1 MGNNRRNF
9 LKKTA
14 MAGLGA
20 SLLTIGSESYA
31 GESDTLPTSPGKKD
45 HRAKYEKDPAK
56 IYMGFIGVGLR
67 GEEHIRN
74 AMNIEGVEITA
85 ICDIDPERIRIAQE
99 LIASGGRKPAEAYT
113 VGDYAFK
120 EMLGR
125 GDLDAVI
132 IATPWEW
139 HAPMA
144 VASMKA
150 GVYTGVEVS
159 AANTLEEC
167 WDLVNTHEQTGSH
180 VMILENVCYRRDVMA
195 VLNMVRSGLFGE
207 ILHGRCGYEHDLRQV
222 KFNNGKGPY
231 GGGVEFGEKAN
242 SEARWRTQ
250 HSVRRNGDLYPTH
263 GMGPVAACL
272 NINTGNRFLTIS
284 SLATKTRGLHKYIVD
299 TAGPGHP
306 NASVV
311 FNLGDIVTS
320 MIHCANGETI
330 IVTHDT
336 NNPRPYSLG
345 FRIQGTK
352 GLWSNE
358 GDAIYIEGKSAKRS
372 EWDNAEEWLKKY
384 DHKLWRDL
392 ESKAAGAGH
401 GGMDYMLMYDF
412 TEAVRN
418 KRPTPLDAYDAAAWS
433 AISNLSEMSVS
444 KGGTPVDFPDFTR
457 GQWIKRKPSFA
468 LDEKFPASE

>member
-1 MGNNRRNF
+1 MENDRRSF

-14 MAGLGA
+14 IAGLGA
-20 SLLTIGSESYA
+20 SVLAIGNTAAGSE
-31 GESDTLPTSPGKKD
+31 TPVLPDVATKPDKNKIKKD
-45 HRAKYEKDPAK
+45 PSL
-56 IYMGFIGVGLR
+56 ICMGFIGVGLR

-74 AMNIEGVEITA
+74 AMSMQGVEITA
-85 ICDIDPERIRIAQE
+85 ICDPDTERVRIVQE
-99 LIASGGRKPAEAYT
+99 MITSAGRKPAETYT
-113 VGDYAFK
+113 DGDYAFLK
-120 EMLGR
+120 MLGR

-139 HAPMA
+139 HASMA

-150 GVYTGVEVS
+150 GAYTGVEVS

-180 VMILENVCYRRDVMA
+180 LMILENVCYRRDVMA
-195 VLNMVRSGLFGE
+195 VLNMVRTGMFGE
-207 ILHGRCGYEHDLRQV
+207 MLHGRCGYEHDLRQV

-231 GGGVEFGEKAN
+231 SGGVEFGEKAN

-263 GMGPVAACL
+263 GIGPVATCL
-272 NINTGNRFLTIS
+272 NINSGNRFLTIS
-284 SLATKTRGLHKYIVD
+284 SLATKSRGLHKYIVD
-299 TAGPGHP
+299 NGGADHP
-306 NASVV
+306 NAKVV

-352 GLWSNE
+352 GLWNNE
-358 GDAIYIEGKSAKRS
+358 GDTIYIEGKAATPH
-372 EWDNAEEWLKKY
+372 EWDNSEEWLKKY
-384 DHKLWRDL
+384 DHKLWREL
-392 ESKAAGAGH
+392 ESKAEGAGH
-401 GGMDYMLMYDF
+401 GGMDYILMFDF
-412 TEAVRN
+412 LEAVRN

-433 AISNLSEMSVS
+433 SISNLSEMSVS
-444 KGGTPVDFPDFTR
+444 RGGAPVDFPDFTR
-457 GQWIKRKPSFA
+457 GQWIKRKPVFA
-468 LDEKFPASE
+468 GDDKFPATQ

>member
-1 MGNNRRNF
+1 MENNRRSF
-9 LKKTA
+9 LKKSA
-14 MAGLGA
+14 IAGLGA
-20 SLLTIGSESYA
+20 SVLAIGKNNAANEFGAIPVSANRSEKLK
-31 GESDTLPTSPGKKD
+31 TKKD
-45 HRAKYEKDPAK
+45 PSK

-74 AMNIEGVEITA
+74 AMSMDGIEITA
-85 ICDIDPERIRIAQE
+85 ICDIDNERIRIIQE
-99 LIASGGRKPAEAYT
+99 LIISNGRKPAETYSD
-113 VGDYAFK
+113 GDYAFK
-120 EMLGR
+120 KMLDR

-139 HAPMA
+139 HAPMS

-150 GVYTGVEVS
+150 GAYTGVEVS

-180 VMILENVCYRRDVMA
+180 LMILENVCYRRDIMA
-195 VLNMVRSGLFGE
+195 VLNMVRTGLYGE
-207 ILHGRCGYEHDLRQV
+207 LLHARCGYQHDLRQV

-263 GMGPVAACL
+263 GVGPVSTFL
-272 NINTGNRFLTIS
+272 NINNGNRFLTIS

-299 TAGPGHP
+299 TAGPDHP
-306 NASVV
+306 NAKVI

-330 IVTHDT
+330 LVTHDT

-345 FRIQGTK
+345 FRVQGTK
-352 GLWSNE
+352 GLWNNE
-358 GDAIYIEGKSAKRS
+358 GNTIYVEGKSGAPH
-372 EWDNAEEWLKKY
+372 EWDNSEPWLNKY
-384 DHKLWRDL
+384 DHKLWREL
-392 ESKAAGAGH
+392 EHKAEGAGH

-412 TEAVRN
+412 IEAVRN

-444 KGGTPVDFPDFTR
+444 KGGIPVDFPDFTR
-457 GQWIKRKPSFA
+457 GQWIKRKSAFA
-468 LDEKFPASE
+468 SDPKFPASE